1 MALRVL
7 AFSACLKSS
16 AFAILN
22 RGSSRW
28 IWRNW
33 CTPSPDGIQP
43 RNVFGLA
50 LHTRKT
56 AVAVPSNVAEGTRRR
71 TPGYIVRVTDALAEH
86 AELETQIILA
96 DRLRYVGTRDMK
108 AFDTLSGS
116 VGRLTHG
123 LLRSL
128 EAKAERD
135 ARKEKG

>member
-1 MALRVL
+1 MSNIISFRDHESWQKAMDL
-7 AFSACLKSS
+7 AELVYG
-16 AFAILN
+16 IT
-22 RGSSRW
+22 RGYPPEER
-28 IWRNW
+28 
-33 CTPSPDGIQP
+33 
-43 RNVFGLA
+43 FGLA

-71 TPGYIVRVTDALAEH
+71 IAGYIARLTDALAEH

-96 DRLRYVGTRDMK
+96 DRLRYVRTPDMK

-135 ARKEKG
+135 AGQEKG